1 MRIRSITRVLA
12 IGSLFAVPLAACSQP
27 EAGITTHTDP
37 DRQSLIEVP
46 SEWHLY
52 ESEEMAELESQVFT
66 ADIDGLPIEYAIA
79 FDGAPRRDP
88 ENVNEPFLTADFP
101 VGASIIRRV
110 DEGVR
115 DAISQRLLSQVAV
128 PYEGLQITPEL
139 QEPFEFAEGFDGVR
153 QLAVYTDPATGNEA
167 AVYLISVTDQE
178 DARIYSVAVG
188 CSVECFTEH
197 QEKISEVVDSWL
209 VNVRA

>member
-1 MRIRSITRVLA
+1 M
-12 IGSLFAVPLAACSQP
+12 
-27 EAGITTHTDP
+27 
-37 DRQSLIEVP
+37 IEVP

-52 ESEEMAELESQVFT
+52 ESDEMAVESQVFT
-66 ADIDGLPIEYAIA
+66 ADIDGLPIEYSIA
-79 FDGAPRRDP
+79 FDGAEPGPRERQHPVPHRRFPRRGLDHP
-88 ENVNEPFLTADFP
+88 P
-101 VGASIIRRV
+101 GGR
-110 DEGVR
+110 GVR
-115 DAISQRLLSQVAV
+115 DAISRRLLSQVAV

-153 QLAVYTDPATGNEA
+153 QLAVYTDPASGNEA
-167 AVYLISVTDQE
+167 AVYLISVTDDE

-188 CSVECFTEH
+188 CSVECFMEH